1 MRLGKTLEKA
11 NSEVM
16 MFAVMP
22 VGHGLAKLCRLWGRL
37 CPGPTAAPTAAMQEG
52 DVLGCHETP
61 LAQKSL

>member
-1 MRLGKTLEKA
+1 MWLGKTLKKA

-37 CPGPTAAPTAAMQEG
+37 CPGPTAAPMAAVQEG
-52 DVLGCHETP
+52 DVLGCHETL